1 MGSLSPLQIRPRESL
16 EILLR
21 EMKKSIFTH
30 KTGNYTVSII
40 ALGLFVSIIVFPIH
54 TIAHTTSLSHSVS
67 ISSTDN
73 SASQASVKTTVNGVV
88 VEDSTVEGVDTINT
102 QVETVNG
109 TTTVYTVTD
118 GINTS
123 DEEIFSLMQRLKV
136 LLDYYV
142 SLLNERS

>member
-54 TIAHTTSLSHSVS
+54 TIADTTFLSHSVS

-73 SASQASVKTTVNGVV
+73 SVSQASVKTTVNGVV
-88 VEDSTVEGVDTINT
+88 VEDSTVEGADTINT
-102 QVETVNG
+102 RVETVNG
-109 TTTVYTVTD
+109 TTTVHTVTD
-118 GINTS
+118 GTSTS
-123 DEEIFSLMQRLKV
+123 DEEIFSLMQRLKA

-142 SLLNERS
+142 SLLNARS